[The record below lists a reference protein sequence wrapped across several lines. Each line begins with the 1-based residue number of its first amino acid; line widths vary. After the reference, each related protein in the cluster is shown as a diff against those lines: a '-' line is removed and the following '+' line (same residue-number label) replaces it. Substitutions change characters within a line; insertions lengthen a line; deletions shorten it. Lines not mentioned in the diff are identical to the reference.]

1 MAQLTFR
8 CPYTNKP
15 IASGIDVDRQSVN
28 RLDLAPE
35 YPITVFCPYC
45 GFDHHG
51 SIADGYLVAD
61 EVRQPQG

>member
-15 IASGIDVDRQSVN
+15 IASGIDVDRQSV
-28 RLDLAPE
+28 DQVGLAQE
-35 YPITVFCPYC
+35 YPIKVYCPHC

-51 SIADGYLVAD
+51 TIADGYLVA
-61 EVRQPQG
+61 EGV